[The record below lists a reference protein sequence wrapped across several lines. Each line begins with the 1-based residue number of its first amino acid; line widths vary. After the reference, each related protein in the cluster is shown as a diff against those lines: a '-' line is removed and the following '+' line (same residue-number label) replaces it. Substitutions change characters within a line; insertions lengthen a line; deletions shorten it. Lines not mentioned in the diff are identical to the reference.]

1 MKKLKTHY
9 IIITLI
15 ASYFLF
21 NGCIVR
27 KEITAIQYGQSTFY
41 SWKTY
46 ANDLQSE
53 GYSKAAAAHIAKI
66 EFKILPI
73 DEEYN
78 GYKED

>member
-27 KEITAIQYGQSTFY
+27 KEINDWQKYAIE
-41 SWKTY
+41 
-46 ANDLQSE
+46 LQSE
-53 GYSKAAAAHIAKI
+53 GWSVKASEHIAKV
-66 EFKILPI
+66 EFKIQPI
-73 DEEYN
+73 DEEYTALI
-78 GYKED
+78 ED

>member
-9 IIITLI
+9 ALLLIIG
-15 ASYFLF
+15 SYFMF
-21 NGCIVR
+21 NGCLPR
-27 KEITAIQYGQSTFY
+27 ETNNWKKYAIE
-41 SWKTY
+41 
-46 ANDLQSE
+46 LQNEGWSVKASE
-53 GYSKAAAAHIAKI
+53 HIAKV